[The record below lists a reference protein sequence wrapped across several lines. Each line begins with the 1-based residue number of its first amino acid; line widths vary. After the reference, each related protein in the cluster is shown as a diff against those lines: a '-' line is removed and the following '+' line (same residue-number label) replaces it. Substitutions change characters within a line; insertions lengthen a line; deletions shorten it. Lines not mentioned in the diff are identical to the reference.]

1 LLVSLCA
8 SDQNEMDKWIAAIRD
23 FHNCDVKVAADDEKI

>member
-1 LLVSLCA
+1 
-8 SDQNEMDKWIAAIRD
+8 MDKWIAAIRD